1 MGLGAQMDK
10 PDEPGN
16 LTFSDS
22 SRSHLQ
28 QCWSPEL
35 PAASSYPV
43 RGSSQTSALD
53 ASHSTMHLGF
63 FPPHKNHGLFVS
75 NL

>member
-43 RGSSQTSALD
+43 RGLRGSSQTSALD
-53 ASHSTMHLGF
+53 ASHSTMHLGSLS
-63 FPPHKNHGLFVS
+63 PT
-75 NL
+75 